1 MILLDVNVLV
11 FAFRGDSLRHADYRG
26 WLLAA
31 SAGDTACGASDA
43 VLSGFIRVVTHPRIL
58 APPAPVEDALRFIDK
73 LRARPSY
80 VHVVPGRRHWGIF
93 DRLCRE
99 VGAKGNLVP
108 DAYLA
113 ATALEVG
120 AELATADRG
129 FARFR
134 GLRWRHPLASAGD

>member
-11 FAFRGDSLRHADYRG
+11 YAFRGDIPRHAEYRA

-43 VLSGFIRVVTHPRIL
+43 VLSGFIRIVTHPRIFT
-58 APPAPVEDALRFIDK
+58 PPAQVEDALGFIDK

-80 VHVVPGRRHWGIF
+80 VHVVPGRRHWRIF
-93 DRLCRE
+93 DHLCCE
-99 VGAKGNLVP
+99 AGAKGNLVP

-134 GLRWRHPLASAGD
+134 GLRWQHPLASAGD